1 MVEPGNDALDDDAG
15 ADEGM
20 RPETP
25 TGVPP
30 VPGPPPGLAEEAGE
44 DEPPI
49 SPAVLNPE

>member
-1 MVEPGNDALDDDAG
+1 MSEPLDDDRPADG
-15 ADEGM
+15 AHPD
-20 RPETP
+20 TP

-30 VPGPPPGLAEEAGE
+30 VPGPPPGRAEEAGE

>member
-1 MVEPGNDALDDDAG
+1 MAEPLDDGRAVD
-15 ADEGM
+15 DGM
-20 RPETP
+20 QPETP

-30 VPGPPPGLAEEAGE
+30 VPGPPPGWAERAGE

>member
-1 MVEPGNDALDDDAG
+1 MSEPLDDDEAAG
-15 ADEGM
+15 DGAH
-20 RPETP
+20 PETP

-30 VPGPPPGLAEEAGE
+30 VPGPPPGRAEEAGE

>member
-1 MVEPGNDALDDDAG
+1 MVGPGNGELDDDAG
-15 ADEGM
+15 VDEGAH
-20 RPETP
+20 PETP

-44 DEPPI
+44 HEPPI

>member
-1 MVEPGNDALDDDAG
+1 MVEPGNGALDDDAG